1 MANEPTTTITGNL
14 TADPELRYTPNGRAV
29 ASFTIANTPRFPDR
43 QTGQWQDGETWFVRC
58 SAWADLGEN
67 IAESLAKGAAV
78 VATGRLRS
86 RSWDADDG
94 TKRYAVEMTVD
105 DLGPSL
111 RRATAKVVK
120 TTREHAPTDTTGNGN
135 GPTAPP
141 ANDPWAT
148 HTRTENPAAP
158 AGGFGASG
166 GGFSD
171 EPPF

>member
-14 TADPELRYTPNGRAV
+14 TADPELRYTPSGRAV

-43 QTGQWQDGETWFVRC
+43 ETGQWNDGETWFVRC
-58 SAWADLGEN
+58 SAWGDLGEN
-67 IAESLAKGAAV
+67 LAASLSKGAAV

-86 RSWDADDG
+86 RSWETDEGA
-94 TKRYAVEMTVD
+94 KRSVVEMTVD
-105 DLGPSL
+105 DIGPSL

-120 TTREHAPTDTTGNGN
+120 TTREHANTNGTGAAPASTDDRWAAH
-135 GPTAPP
+135 TATP
-141 ANDPWAT
+141 AAAPV
-148 HTRTENPAAP
+148 PASAP
-158 AGGFGASG
+158 AGGP